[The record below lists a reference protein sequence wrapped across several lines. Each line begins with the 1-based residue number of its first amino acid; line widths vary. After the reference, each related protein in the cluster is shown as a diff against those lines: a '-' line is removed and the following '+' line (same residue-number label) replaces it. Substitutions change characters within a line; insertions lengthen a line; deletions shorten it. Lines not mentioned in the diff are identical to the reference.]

1 MSTTVL
7 LPVSRAVPSESQLLP
22 GLELGTSAGSAQ
34 GTWAKHGAM
43 MEKCIHE
50 NFSDGLSFSS

>member
-1 MSTTVL
+1 ML

-22 GLELGTSAGSAQ
+22 GLALGTNTGSAK
-34 GTWAKHGAM
+34 GTRAKHGAM